1 MFDQS
6 PLSSPLC
13 AWIAM
18 PSTSPEPSQQPEPV
32 VSTNPVVPGEF
43 SPFPPLPHLL
53 SLSTHPHCSPA
64 HGTQL
69 RRPVQRA
76 WSLPRP
82 RPGPRSRPSSASLAS
97 RRGCTRARRP
107 GEPSSLSLC
116 AAECPCAAASRPTPS
131 FSAIYPSSCCRLKN
145 WPWRRKQSRHGRAAP
160 VLAPSASSSS
170 ASPPCH
176 GQFPCDNEEETPLC
190 NRPCVR
196 EGRRLGE
203 ANCPVDPTPH
213 GHFPVRD

>member
-18 PSTSPEPSQQPEPV
+18 PSTSPEPSQQLEPA
-32 VSTNPVVPGEF
+32 VSTNPAVPGEF

-82 RPGPRSRPSSASLAS
+82 RPDPRSRPSPASLAS

-107 GEPSSLSLC
+107 GEPSSLSQR
-116 AAECPCAAASRPTPS
+116 AAECPYAAAS
-131 FSAIYPSSCCRLKN
+131 
-145 WPWRRKQSRHGRAAP
+145 WP
-160 VLAPSASSSS
+160 APSLEHRLPLPCPRPLLL
-170 ASPPCH
+170 PP
-176 GQFPCDNEEETPLC
+176 LA
-190 NRPCVR
+190 
-196 EGRRLGE
+196 
-203 ANCPVDPTPH
+203 ANSMEKD
-213 GHFPVRD
+213 G